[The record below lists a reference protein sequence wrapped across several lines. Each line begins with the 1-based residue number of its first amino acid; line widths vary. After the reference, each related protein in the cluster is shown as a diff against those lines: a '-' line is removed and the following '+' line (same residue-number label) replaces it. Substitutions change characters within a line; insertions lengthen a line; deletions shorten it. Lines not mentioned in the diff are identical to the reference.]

1 MTVDTNTVVSLHYKL
16 TNHKTGEQ
24 IEETSKDQPME
35 FLYGVERIIPA
46 FEVNIH
52 GLKAGDTFEFS
63 IPSLEAYGDKND
75 DHLAMIPLSVFFDET
90 GKIDD
95 TQIKVGAILPMTDN
109 EGNHLRGTILEIKDD
124 TVTMDFNHPLAGTD
138 LFFQG
143 TILAVREATQDEIT
157 HGHSHGEHGH
167 HH

>member
-24 IEETSKDQPME
+24 IEETSENQPME
-35 FLYGVERIIPA
+35 FLYGIERIIPL
-46 FEVNIH
+46 FEENIH

-63 IPSLEAYGDKND
+63 IPSAQAYGDKND
-75 DHLAMIPLSVFFDET
+75 DHVALIPISVFFDET
-90 GKIDD
+90 GKVDE
-95 TQIKVGAILPMTDN
+95 TQIKVGAVLPMTDN
-109 EGNHLRGTILEIKDD
+109 EGNHLRGTIIEIKDE

-143 TILAVREATQDEIT
+143 TILAVRTATQEEIS